1 MFLEEN
7 NIFNIVNSRDFRR
20 TVISTKVTKLKI
32 GIYLLISIL
41 SIVPISLNKAE
52 SARIS

>member
-7 NIFNIVNSRDFRR
+7 NILTLWILGIFRR
-20 TVISTKVTKLKI
+20 TVTSTKVAKLKI

-52 SARIS
+52 SPRIS